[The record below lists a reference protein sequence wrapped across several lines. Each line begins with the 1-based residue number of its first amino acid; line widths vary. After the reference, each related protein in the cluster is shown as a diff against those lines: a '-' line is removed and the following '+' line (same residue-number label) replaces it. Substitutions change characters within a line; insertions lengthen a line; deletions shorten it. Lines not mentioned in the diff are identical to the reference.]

1 MIILPTLQVCNP
13 DPTCGPEK
21 MLAVTS
27 LITSK
32 CSTIRY
38 EDTDTSEMCLLL
50 SLRDGTLDSFRVSS
64 KKGAIQPVVGSIY
77 MYILK
82 ADRSISGWW
91 RNEMANEVNDSCFKQ
106 IIDNPYFQNVSSE
119 FIALFLLVL
128 FGYFFYRM
136 TGRRKL
142 LSFFH
147 VGQDKRFII
156 YLSSV
161 NVTAGGSVG
170 VDGRP
175 RSFAGPT
182 FALTEVY
189 LIGLIQ
195 RLFNYITPGVDS
207 LPGFLK
213 SILISDVTVDFLPS
227 PPLTTDVDTQV
238 PYLALGSPGYNSA
251 SQRIQADYN
260 PLAQFETNNVE
271 IMVNNLGKLSDPRL
285 GFLVRAR
292 NNSTGQIAYY
302 AAGPASIGTTGTAIY
317 LIKNWRNLQKR
328 FGNDTPF
335 VVLLRFMSDDPRQV
349 EVVAE
354 KAQK

>member
-1 MIILPTLQVCNP
+1 
-13 DPTCGPEK
+13 
-21 MLAVTS
+21 
-27 LITSK
+27 
-32 CSTIRY
+32 
-38 EDTDTSEMCLLL
+38 
-50 SLRDGTLDSFRVSS
+50 
-64 KKGAIQPVVGSIY
+64 
-77 MYILK
+77 
-82 ADRSISGWW
+82 
-91 RNEMANEVNDSCFKQ
+91 MANEVNKSCFEK

-128 FGYFFYRM
+128 IGYFIYQM

-147 VGQDKRFII
+147 VGQDKRFIV

-170 VDGRP
+170 VEGNP
-175 RSFAGPT
+175 LSFAGPT

-207 LPGFLK
+207 LPGIFK

-227 PPLTTDVDTQV
+227 PPLTTAIDTHA
-238 PYLALGSPGYNSA
+238 PFLTLGSPGYNSA
-251 SQRIQADYN
+251 SKRMQEDYN
-260 PLAQFETNNVE
+260 SLAKFDTNNAD
-271 IMVNNLGKLSDPRL
+271 IIVNNLGKLSDTRI
-285 GFLVRAR
+285 GFLVRAQ

-302 AAGPASIGTTGTAIY
+302 AAGPANIGTTGAAIF
-317 LIKNWRNLQKR
+317 LIKNWRNLQKK

-335 VVLLRFMSDDPRQV
+335 VILLRFMSDDPRQV